1 MTASARRRAF
11 ARSSDAV
18 ELTGPGGAPDDALAR
33 HRAAMLTGYRR
44 AMTSF
49 EELDALSSEELHD
62 RAFRHA
68 RRHMNVRFF
77 WDLMQY
83 TPAAE
88 AETGDIDQGESDI
101 AHVSGQVID
110 AIDDEPELR
119 DAMRPVYIDYLLQH
133 PGA

>member
-1 MTASARRRAF
+1 
-11 ARSSDAV
+11 
-18 ELTGPGGAPDDALAR
+18 
-33 HRAAMLTGYRR
+33 MLTGYGR

-88 AETGDIDQGESDI
+88 AESGDIDQGESDI